1 MAARNPRQVSAENI
15 DGDRG
20 KHQDCAHPEAPVTMH
35 APPIRAR
42 IWLTTVVAVSF
53 GVVPVSGHFF
63 SILALHSPRR
73 SVVSACA
80 VIQVAWP
87 HVD

>member
-1 MAARNPRQVSAENI
+1 
-15 DGDRG
+15 
-20 KHQDCAHPEAPVTMH
+20 
-35 APPIRAR
+35 
-42 IWLTTVVAVSF
+42 VAVSF